1 MAEQSGTGMDR
12 GTLLAL
18 AAMGAGVFL
27 IANDFTA
34 LAVAL
39 PTMEKDLDS
48 NVGTVEWVING
59 YALVFGV
66 LIVTGGRLAD
76 MFGRRKLFFIGAGIF
91 AVFSAIAAAAPN
103 IGILLAARA
112 AMGVGGAIMW
122 PAVLGMTF
130 AALPEDK
137 QGLAGGL
144 IIGVAGIGNAFGPLL
159 GGFLTE
165 ALSWRWVFVINV
177 PVTIAAV
184 AITWRYIH
192 QPPTGSDDDRVDYL
206 GVVTVTA
213 SLVSLLLALDLAPD
227 HGWASPSVIVLLC
240 VAVLAMAAFVLA
252 ERRAGL
258 SALVPPDVIGNK
270 DFLAACVA
278 VPLFA
283 MSFFTVLMYLPQYFT
298 KLLDDTAL
306 EAGLGLLPFMATF
319 ALVSFVAGSLYER
332 LGAKVILSA
341 GAFFELAGLVLLAL
355 IDDSWGFAQFVPGMV
370 LFGIGVG
377 LFVSTVTTAAVTA
390 LDASRASLG
399 GAILYMFQ
407 IGGGSIGLGISTSIF
422 ASSANSKLDSD
433 ATAAGLSLADHE
445 VRDVQGILAGTDSA
459 QEVAKQFPGQASDIT
474 RLVSEAFVAGLQ
486 STLIVCAAVAAVGV
500 VVTVLFVGGR
510 LRRGGSKAEP
520 GKSAA

>member
-1 MAEQSGTGMDR
+1 MSTDGNGALDR

-18 AAMGAGVFL
+18 GAMAMAVFL

-34 LAVAL
+34 LSVAL
-39 PTMEKDLDS
+39 PNIEADFDS
-48 NVGTVEWVING
+48 DVSTVQWVING

-76 MFGRRKLFFIGAGIF
+76 MFGRRKLFFIGAAIF
-91 AVFSAIAAAAPN
+91 ATFSAVAAAAPG
-103 IGILLAARA
+103 IGVLLAARA

-177 PVTIAAV
+177 PVTLAAV

-206 GVVTVTA
+206 GVVTISA
-213 SLVSLLLALDLAPD
+213 SLVALLLALDLGPD
-227 HGWASPSVIVLLC
+227 KGWGDPAVIALLAGSA
-240 VAVLAMAAFVLA
+240 VAMVAFVFA
-252 ERRAGL
+252 ERRAGPQ
-258 SALVPPDVIGNK
+258 ALVPSDVVRNK
-270 DFLAACVA
+270 DFLAACIA
-278 VPLFA
+278 VPLFG
-283 MSFFTVLMYLPQYFT
+283 MGFFTVLMYMPQYFT
-298 KLLDDTAL
+298 KLLGDTAL

-319 ALVSFVAGSLYER
+319 AVVSFVSGSLYER
-332 LGAKVILSA
+332 LGAKIILSA
-341 GAFFELAGLVLLAL
+341 GAAFQLAGLALLAL
-355 IDDSWGFAQFVPGMV
+355 IDESWGYAQTVPGLF
-370 LFGIGVG
+370 LFGVGVG
-377 LFVSTVTTAAVTA
+377 LFISTVTTAAVTA
-390 LDASRASLG
+390 LDESRASLG

-407 IGGGSIGLGISTSIF
+407 VAGGSIGLGIATSVF
-422 ASSANSKLDSD
+422 ASASNEQLDSD
-433 ATAAGLSLADHE
+433 AAAAGLPLGGEE
-445 VRDVQGILAGTDSA
+445 VRDVQGILAGTDTA
-459 QEVAKQFPGQASDIT
+459 QEVARSFPGQARDIT
-474 RLVSEAFVAGLQ
+474 NLVADAFVAGLH
-486 STLIVCAAVAAVGV
+486 SALLVTACVAAVGF

-510 LRRGGSKAEP
+510 LRFGGSKSQPEE
-520 GKSAA
+520 SAV

>member
-1 MAEQSGTGMDR
+1 MAEASGTGLDR
-12 GTLLAL
+12 GTMLAL
-18 AAMGAGVFL
+18 AAMAAGVFL

-34 LAVAL
+34 LCVAL
-39 PTMEKDLDS
+39 PTMEKDLDT
-48 NVGTVEWVING
+48 NVGTVQWVING

-91 AVFSAIAAAAPN
+91 ATFSAAAAAAPT
-103 IGILLAARA
+103 IGILLAARV

-177 PVTIAAV
+177 PVTIVAV

-192 QPPTGSDDDRVDYL
+192 QPPTGADDDKVDYL
-206 GVVTVTA
+206 GVATISA
-213 SLVSLLLALDLAPD
+213 SLVALLLALDLAPD
-227 HGWASPSVIVLLC
+227 HGWGYPAVIILLAASAVSM
-240 VAVLAMAAFVLA
+240 VAFAFA
-252 ERRAGL
+252 ERRAGAN
-258 SALVPPDVIGNK
+258 ALVPKDVIGNR
-270 DFLAACVA
+270 DFLAACIA
-278 VPLFA
+278 VPMFA
-283 MSFFTVLMYLPQYFT
+283 MGFFTLLMYLPQFFT

-319 ALVSFVAGSLYER
+319 ALVSFVSGTLYER
-332 LGAKVILSA
+332 LGAKIILSA
-341 GAFFELAGLVLLAL
+341 GAAFQVAGLALLAL
-355 IDDSWGFAQFVPGMV
+355 IDESWGYAQTVPGMF

-377 LFVSTVTTAAVTA
+377 LFISTVTTAAVTA
-390 LDASRASLG
+390 LDEKRASLG

-407 IGGGSIGLGISTSIF
+407 VAGGSLGLGISTSIF
-422 ASSANSKLDSD
+422 ASAANSQLDSD
-433 ATAAGLSLADHE
+433 ATAAGLPLKGDE
-445 VRDVQGILAGTDSA
+445 VRDVQGILAGTDTA
-459 QEVAKQFPGQASDIT
+459 QEVARQFPGQARDIT
-474 RLVSEAFVAGLQ
+474 NLVSDAFIAGLQ
-486 STLIVCAAVAAVGV
+486 SALVVTAVVAAVGL

-510 LRRGGSKAEP
+510 LRFGGAKAGAEETP
-520 GKSAA
+520 A